1 MRRGKVQI
9 RRIEDKASRQ
19 VSFSKRRGGLFK
31 KARELAV
38 LCDAEVGL
46 IVFSPS
52 GKPYEF
58 CSSSRYALSTSIRFP
73 FSSFGLR
80 SSDPSRSI
88 DPLRAQSL
96 GSQPASSPNTS
107 LVSVLETVVLCS
119 GFGWDGREE
128 RGRKDG
134 AVAGDLPRFAFSRAS
149 PLRRFLS

>member
-19 VSFSKRRGGLFK
+19 VTFSKRRGGLFK

-58 CSSSRYALSTSIRFP
+58 CSSSRCDSILLFW
-73 FSSFGLR
+73 LR

-88 DPLRAQSL
+88 DPLRAQPL
-96 GSQPASSPNTS
+96 GSRPPSSSNTS
-107 LVSVLETVVLCS
+107 LVTVLETVVTCS
-119 GFGWDGREE
+119 GFGRDGREARRKE
-128 RGRKDG
+128 RRSNGW
-134 AVAGDLPRFAFSRAS
+134 
-149 PLRRFLS
+149 